1 MNYDERMP
9 VVAFRVKK
17 ETKELI
23 QDIANGMDINLQVL
37 CRKVMEAYLRQKDMF
52 ELTYKKEA

>member
-17 ETKELI
+17 ETKELM
-23 QDIANGMDINLQVL
+23 QNIADDMDINLQVL
-37 CRKVMEAYLRQKDMF
+37 CRKVMEAYLRQQDMF
-52 ELTYKKEA
+52 ELAYKKEA